1 MNTLTRTVG
10 PARFIKKA
18 PVVIT
23 LMGEVD
29 TDMVVKF
36 VEEFNAAVASG
47 QPVIPVIIH
56 SDGGDL
62 YDAIYMINCFKTA
75 TVPIATI
82 VTGQAYSAA
91 ALIFSAGTE
100 GFRFMA
106 KNASI
111 MLHDVGIEEVSGK
124 CNDIEVEAEEL
135 RRTNRMVYR
144 IMAENTG
151 KRHNNFFLNKVR
163 GIRGADLYVDS
174 AQALKWNLANVIGVP
189 QLVTTVRVDME
200 LTLGDVPLRQSL
212 EKGFHASEGSKRR
225 RIDDGEDS

>member
-1 MNTLTRTVG
+1 MNTITKTVG
-10 PARFIKKA
+10 PVRFMKKS
-18 PVVIT
+18 PTIIT

-29 TDMVVKF
+29 TDMVSKF
-36 VEEFNAAVASG
+36 VEEFNVAVASG
-47 QPVIPVIIH
+47 QPVIPLIIH

-62 YDAIYMINCFKTA
+62 YDAIYIINCLKTA

-100 GFRFMA
+100 GYRFMA

-151 KRHNNFFLNKVR
+151 KRHNFFLNKVR

-174 AQALKWNLANVIGVP
+174 AQALRWNLANVVGVP
-189 QLVTTVRVDME
+189 QLVTTVHVKMQ
-200 LTLGDVPLRQSL
+200 LTLGDVPLGQSA
-212 EKGFHASEGSKRR
+212 EKGFHTGEGDSKRR
-225 RIDDGEDS
+225 RVDEDDA